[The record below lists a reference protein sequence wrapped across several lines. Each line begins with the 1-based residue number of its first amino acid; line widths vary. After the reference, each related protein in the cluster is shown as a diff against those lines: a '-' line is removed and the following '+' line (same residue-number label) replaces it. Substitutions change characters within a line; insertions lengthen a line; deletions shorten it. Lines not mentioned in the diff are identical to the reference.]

1 MGLENRTCFL
11 VNLRDGL
18 RCRQCG
24 QSPTQQAEY
33 HRGFEYHHVIPRSQ
47 GGSDLP
53 ENIALLCHACHQ
65 GQHARKLAES
75 IAVPA
80 PPETLTC
87 ARCAT
92 VLPTATV
99 EMNCGWYR
107 CGACGETVHLY
118 QHFANQWPEA

>member
-75 IAVPA
+75 IAGVP
-80 PPETLTC
+80 LI
-87 ARCAT
+87 
-92 VLPTATV
+92 
-99 EMNCGWYR
+99 R
-107 CGACGETVHLY
+107 CGLSPQCEVSVSGLSQTIEGFSKL
-118 QHFANQWPEA
+118 